1 MATAKALLT
10 ARVATDPLFLASY
23 TARQVDI
30 LPEQSQLIFLPKS
43 PQAEADTRG
52 MELGKRNNIL
62 RFPSSTVSYPVEGE
76 VKEPGA
82 AEEGPAEAEQQLHL
96 EPGDLVTSP
105 VEVHHGHGLGQGHAR
120 AHRQPGHCCL

>member
-10 ARVATDPLFLASY
+10 ARVGTVLLLLASS

-30 LPEQSQLIFLPKS
+30 LPKQSQLIFLPKS

-62 RFPSSTVSYPVEGE
+62 RIQS
-76 VKEPGA
+76 
-82 AEEGPAEAEQQLHL
+82 
-96 EPGDLVTSP
+96 
-105 VEVHHGHGLGQGHAR
+105 
-120 AHRQPGHCCL
+120 